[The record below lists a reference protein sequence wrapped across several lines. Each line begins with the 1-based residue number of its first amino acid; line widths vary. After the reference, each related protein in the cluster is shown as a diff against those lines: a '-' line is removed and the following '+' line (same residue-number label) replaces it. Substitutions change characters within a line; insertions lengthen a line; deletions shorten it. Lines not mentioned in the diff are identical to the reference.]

1 MNHWRGTASLFRMGL
16 LGWALMACG
25 LAFAQDN
32 YEIQVYGAET
42 VKPGNTMVE
51 VHSNFTIDGSKAL
64 PGSRYT
70 ADGTFPTN
78 HAQHETL
85 ELTQGLTR
93 WSELGFYVF
102 TSASS
107 ETGYQ
112 WVGDHLRPRVR
123 APDSWHWPVGASLS
137 MEIGYQRARFSP
149 DTWTLEIRPIVD
161 KQMGRW
167 YYAFNPAVE
176 KSFHGPGEAQG
187 WAFSPNVKVSYDFNK
202 RVTGGLEYYA
212 AYGEVGNFDTLHNQQ
227 QQFFPSLDL
236 NVSPKWEM
244 NFGVGIGPTSATDR
258 YIVKAI
264 IGRRFTFGHRDP
276 DADKTT
282 ETKPKN

>member
-1 MNHWRGTASLFRMGL
+1 MGL

-25 LAFAQDN
+25 FAFAQDN

-112 WVGDHLRPRVR
+112 WVGDHLRPR
-123 APDSWHWPVGASLS
+123 GA
-137 MEIGYQRARFSP
+137 G
-149 DTWTLEIRPIVD
+149 
-161 KQMGRW
+161 
-167 YYAFNPAVE
+167 
-176 KSFHGPGEAQG
+176 
-187 WAFSPNVKVSYDFNK
+187 
-202 RVTGGLEYYA
+202 TG
-212 AYGEVGNFDTLHNQQ
+212 
-227 QQFFPSLDL
+227 
-236 NVSPKWEM
+236 
-244 NFGVGIGPTSATDR
+244 
-258 YIVKAI
+258 
-264 IGRRFTFGHRDP
+264 
-276 DADKTT
+276 
-282 ETKPKN
+282 